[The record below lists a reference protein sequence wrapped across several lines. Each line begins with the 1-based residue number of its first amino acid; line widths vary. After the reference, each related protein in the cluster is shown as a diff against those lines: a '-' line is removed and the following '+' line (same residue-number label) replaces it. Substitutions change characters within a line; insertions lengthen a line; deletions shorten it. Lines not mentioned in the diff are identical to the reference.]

1 MQMKWRAILGVLV
14 VLGFCE
20 AVLALSSTID
30 PKQVGL
36 VDQLPP
42 AVTAPEG
49 KLTLW
54 ANYAGARDGRITVY
68 IVNRTD
74 KKVSITAQDYD
85 PYIKYPG

>member
-1 MQMKWRAILGVLV
+1 MQIRWRSVLGVLI
-14 VLGFCE
+14 VLGLDQAAF
-20 AVLALSSTID
+20 ALSSTID
-30 PKQVGL
+30 PKQEGL

-49 KLTLW
+49 KLILW

-74 KKVSITAQDYD
+74 KKVSIPAQDYD